1 MSDNKYRAAYNRE
14 MYQAYTIRIRKDK
27 HADLIDYL
35 ESSGEYPSRM
45 IFEILLRSMKAHQ
58 RRQKKQ
64 NENQ

>member
-35 ESSGEYPSRM
+35 ESSGEYPSRV
-45 IFEILLRSMKAHQ
+45 IYEILMRSMKAHQ
-58 RRQKKQ
+58 RRQRKQ